1 MKKKYYNKLNKKLN
15 FEDVLLDAL
24 PNPIYYKD
32 IKGDFIRCNTRFA
45 DLASTSKKKVI
56 GKSAYEFFP
65 KSAADRHKQIDVQ
78 IMKTLEPYEDEV
90 HFIKKDG
97 EVRYYNLSKA
107 VCLDYK
113 GTVAGIVCIMTD
125 ITERIKEKELLIQQS
140 KFAEMGEMIA
150 AIAHQWNEPLVE
162 LSAQIQKMQLFYSSN
177 VIDKEIVSNFVMD
190 SMVQI
195 QYMSETLSDFRN
207 FLKPSVTKEE
217 FGIKRAIK
225 EIFEIVGKQIFYFN
239 IKVKFEYEPDNE
251 IYLYGYK
258 NELKQVLLNVIN
270 NAKNKIVKINEKV
283 TFNGVI
289 VIKISENKK
298 YNIIEVIDNAGA
310 IEGSI
315 MDRLFDPFF
324 TTKENGTGF
333 GLYMAKIIVEDK
345 MSGKIE
351 VKNDGEN
358 VVFLI
363 KIPKIKK
370 KKNENILI
378 GR

>member
-1 MKKKYYNKLNKKLN
+1 M
-15 FEDVLLDAL
+15 DAL

-65 KSAADRHKQIDVQ
+65 KSAADRHKLIDIQ
-78 IMKTLEPYEDEV
+78 IMKTLAPYEDEV

-113 GTVAGIVCIMTD
+113 GMVAGIVCIMTD

-177 VIDKEIVSNFVMD
+177 VIDKDKVSNFVID

-207 FLKPSVTKEE
+207 FLKPSVLKEE
-217 FGIKRAIK
+217 FGIKKAIK

-239 IKVKFEYEPDNE
+239 IKVYFKYETNDE
-251 IYLYGYK
+251 IFLYGYK

-270 NAKNKIVKINEKV
+270 NAKNKIVKINENSS
-283 TFNGVI
+283 FSGVI
-289 VIKISENKK
+289 IIKVIENKK
-298 YNIIEVIDNAGA
+298 YNIIEIIDNAGA
-310 IEGSI
+310 IEGHI

-351 VKNDGEN
+351 VKNAGEN
-358 VVFLI
+358 VIFSI

-370 KKNENILI
+370 HKDENIFT

>member
-1 MKKKYYNKLNKKLN
+1 MNKKYYYDLEKKLN

-32 IKGDFIRCNTRFA
+32 VKGDFIRCNRGFSELTN
-45 DLASTSKKKVI
+45 TCKKEII

-65 KSAADRHKQIDVQ
+65 KSAADRNKLIDKQ
-78 IMKTLEPYEDEV
+78 IMKTLKPYEDEV
-90 HFIKKDG
+90 HFIKKNG
-97 EVRYYNLSKA
+97 EVRYYKLSKA
-107 VCLDYK
+107 VCQNSDW
-113 GTVAGIVCIMTD
+113 VVEGIVCIMTD
-125 ITERIKEKELLIQQS
+125 ITERVKEKEFLIQQS

-177 VIDKEIVSNFVMD
+177 VIDKVTVNNFVID

-207 FLKPSVTKEE
+207 FLKPSILKEE
-217 FGIKRAIK
+217 FGIKKAIK

-239 IKVKFEYEPDNE
+239 IKVNFEYKTNE
-251 IYLYGYK
+251 EIMIYGYK

-270 NAKNKIVKINEKV
+270 NAKNKIVKLNEKSPFDGIITIRINECM
-283 TFNGVI
+283 
-289 VIKISENKK
+289 K
-298 YNIIEVIDNAGA
+298 YNTIEVIDNGGA
-310 IEGSI
+310 IEGHI

-324 TTKENGTGF
+324 STKEDGTGF

-345 MSGKIE
+345 MFGKIE
-351 VKNDGEN
+351 VKNDEEN
-358 VVFLI
+358 VIFLI
-363 KIPKIKK
+363 KIPRK
-370 KKNENILI
+370 EV
-378 GR
+378 

>member
-1 MKKKYYNKLNKKLN
+1 MSKKYYNKLNKRLN

-65 KSAADRHKQIDVQ
+65 KSAADRHKLIDIQ
-78 IMKTLEPYEDEV
+78 IMKTLAPYEDEV

-113 GTVAGIVCIMTD
+113 GMVAGIVCIMTD

-177 VIDKEIVSNFVMD
+177 VIDKDKVSNFVID

-207 FLKPSVTKEE
+207 FLKPSVLKEE
-217 FGIKRAIK
+217 FGIKKAIK

-239 IKVKFEYEPDNE
+239 IKVYFKYETNDE
-251 IYLYGYK
+251 IFLYGYK

-270 NAKNKIVKINEKV
+270 NAKNKIVKINENSS
-283 TFNGVI
+283 FSGVI
-289 VIKISENKK
+289 IIKVIENKK
-298 YNIIEVIDNAGA
+298 YNIIEIIDNAGA
-310 IEGSI
+310 IEGHI

-351 VKNDGEN
+351 VKNAGEN
-358 VVFLI
+358 VIFSI

-370 KKNENILI
+370 HKDENIFT

>member
-1 MKKKYYNKLNKKLN
+1 MDKKYYYDLDKRLN

-32 IKGDFIRCNTRFA
+32 VKGDFIRCNSRFSE
-45 DLASTSKKKVI
+45 LTNTCKKEII

-65 KSAADRHKQIDVQ
+65 KSAADRNKLIDKE
-78 IMKTLEPYEDEV
+78 IMKTLKPYEDEV
-90 HFIKKDG
+90 HFIKSDG

-107 VCLDYK
+107 VCLDCQ
-113 GTVAGIVCIMTD
+113 GVVAGIVCIMTD

-162 LSAQIQKMQLFYSSN
+162 LSAQIQKMQLFYTSN
-177 VIDKEIVSNFVMD
+177 VIDKDKVSNFVND

-207 FLKPSVTKEE
+207 FLKPSVLKEK
-217 FGIKRAIK
+217 FGIKKAIK

-239 IKVKFEYEPDNE
+239 IKVNFEYETNDE
-251 IYLYGYK
+251 IIIYGYK

-270 NAKNKIVKINEKV
+270 NAKNKIVKLNE
-283 TFNGVI
+283 TDDFQGI
-289 VIKISENKK
+289 ITIKINENKK
-298 YNIIEVIDNAGA
+298 YNVIEVIDNAGA

-345 MSGKIE
+345 MFGKIE

-370 KKNENILI
+370 SRNENILI

>member
-1 MKKKYYNKLNKKLN
+1 MSKKYYSKLNKRLN

-65 KSAADRHKQIDVQ
+65 KSAADRHKLIDRQ

-113 GTVAGIVCIMTD
+113 GMVAGIVCIMTD

-140 KFAEMGEMIA
+140 KFVEMGEMIA

-177 VIDKEIVSNFVMD
+177 VIDKERVSNFVID

-207 FLKPSVTKEE
+207 FLKPSVVKEE

-239 IKVKFEYEPDNE
+239 IKVNFEYDIDNE

-270 NAKNKIVKINEKV
+270 NAKNKIIRINEKV
-283 TFNGVI
+283 PFSGI
-289 VIKISENKK
+289 IIIKITENKK

-315 MDRLFDPFF
+315 LDRLFDPFF

-351 VKNDGEN
+351 VKNDGDN
-358 VVFLI
+358 VIFSI
-363 KIPKIKK
+363 KILKIKK
-370 KKNENILI
+370 HKNENIFI
-378 GR
+378 RR

>member
-1 MKKKYYNKLNKKLN
+1 MNKKYYHDLDKRLN

-32 IKGDFIRCNTRFA
+32 VKGDFIRCNSRFSE
-45 DLASTSKKKVI
+45 LTNTCKKEII

-65 KSAADRHKQIDVQ
+65 KSAADRNKLIDKE
-78 IMKTLEPYEDEV
+78 IMKTLKPYEDEV
-90 HFIKKDG
+90 HFIKSDG

-107 VCLDYK
+107 VCLDCK
-113 GTVAGIVCIMTD
+113 GVVAGIVCIMTD

-177 VIDKEIVSNFVMD
+177 VIDKDKVSNFVTD

-207 FLKPSVTKEE
+207 FLKPSVSKEE
-217 FGIKRAIK
+217 FGIKKAIK

-239 IKVKFEYEPDNE
+239 IKVNFEYEPDNE

-270 NAKNKIVKINEKV
+270 NAKNKIVKINEKSS
-283 TFNGVI
+283 FSGI
-289 VIKISENKK
+289 IIIKITENKNF
-298 YNIIEVIDNAGA
+298 NIIEVIDNAGA

-370 KKNENILI
+370 NKNENIFI